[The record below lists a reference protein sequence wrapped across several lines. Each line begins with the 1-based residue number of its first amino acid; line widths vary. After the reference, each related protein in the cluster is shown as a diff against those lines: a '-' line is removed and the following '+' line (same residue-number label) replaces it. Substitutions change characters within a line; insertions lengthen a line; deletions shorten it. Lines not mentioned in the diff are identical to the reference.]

1 MRERVAQVLVNRQ
14 FLIAGLRDTPC
25 VETIFDSETNYVLAR
40 ITASSAVFKSLWD
53 QGIILRD
60 QNRQP
65 TLSGCLRITVGTR
78 EECQR
83 VIDAL
88 RDQPGLVATE
98 RV

>member
-1 MRERVAQVLVNRQ
+1 
-14 FLIAGLRDTPC
+14 
-25 VETIFDSETNYVLAR
+25 
-40 ITASSAVFKSLWD
+40 SSAVFKSLWD

-88 RDQPGLVATE
+88 RDQPGLAATE